1 MKSNSIIVATAKR
14 FQEKETDSLVA
25 AVAKVE
31 SAKTNEQRCQQ
42 RRAIRRNLIVLV
54 IVALMAIRAISSSL
68 VFDHTFGMCAKKKS
82 CDSLS
87 K

>member
-1 MKSNSIIVATAKR
+1 MKSNAIIVATATR
-14 FQEKETDSLVA
+14 LQEKETDSLV

-68 VFDHTFGMCAKKKS
+68 VFDLTFGMCAKKKS

>member
-1 MKSNSIIVATAKR
+1 MKSNAIIVATATR
-14 FQEKETDSLVA
+14 FQEKETDSLV

-68 VFDHTFGMCAKKKS
+68 VFHHTFGMCAKKKS